1 MNFTRRNGSGSGSS
15 AAATPFCKVCYDA
28 GLSTDAYTSHF
39 VKDQPGPNGNVVC
52 PTLLAQKCLICGIPG
67 HTSSYCREKSS
78 ASSAISS
85 IGTRYAVATDEIRRT
100 PLLPPLLLPQRTVP
114 HIVYPPLNNNKY
126 NKHNSEFPSLSSR
139 HHDDDDEPPMLKR
152 GVASP
157 VHASP
162 VHSPQKQFTKVK
174 YNKKSN
180 PFGDLRNDLD
190 DNDKSDDD
198 VVDIRRPQAPKKPL
212 QEKTSSSSS
221 SSWASIAAGNPA
233 TKQPQPQP
241 QQLEQK
247 RGRSRFSIVLPTA
260 ISNVAIGG
268 GPLLLPPI
276 VFKAKP
282 KSNTD
287 SEKKQEKKLWGDSDS
302 EDDEEFL
309 KRGVQN

>member
-1 MNFTRRNGSGSGSS
+1 MSFTRRNCSGSS
-15 AAATPFCKVCYDA
+15 ASAAAVKPFCKVCYDA

-78 ASSAISS
+78 ASSASSS

-126 NKHNSEFPSLSSR
+126 NKHNSDFPSLSIR

-162 VHSPQKQFTKVK
+162 VHSPPQKQFTKVK

-198 VVDIRRPQAPKKPL
+198 AVDIRRPQAPKKPL
-212 QEKTSSSSS
+212 QEKHHPHPHGLPLQQAIRRPSNWRPSNRNRN
-221 SSWASIAAGNPA
+221 SWSKSVAVRVSPSLS
-233 TKQPQPQP
+233 QPQFRMLLSAAAHCCFHP
-241 QQLEQK
+241 LY
-247 RGRSRFSIVLPTA
+247 SRQSPNPIPTLKK
-260 ISNVAIGG
+260 SRRRNCGG
-268 GPLLLPPI
+268 TPI
-276 VFKAKP
+276 RKMM
-282 KSNTD
+282 KS
-287 SEKKQEKKLWGDSDS
+287 S
-302 EDDEEFL
+302 
-309 KRGVQN
+309 